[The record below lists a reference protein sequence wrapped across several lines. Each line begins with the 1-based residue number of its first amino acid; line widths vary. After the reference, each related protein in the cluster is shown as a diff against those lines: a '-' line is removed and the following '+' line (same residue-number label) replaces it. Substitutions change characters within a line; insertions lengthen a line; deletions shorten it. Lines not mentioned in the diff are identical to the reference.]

1 MCILKED
8 GWLVENVTTVS
19 VFSSVKLCGYKMV
32 VQSKTEKRIA
42 AGRGKADQ
50 SLVER
55 VWPEPS
61 VSGGAS

>member
-1 MCILKED
+1 M
-8 GWLVENVTTVS
+8 VENVTTVS
-19 VFSSVKLCGYKMV
+19 VSSSVKLCGYKMV

-42 AGRGKADQ
+42 VGRGKADQ
-50 SLVER
+50 SLVEC

>member
-8 GWLVENVTTVS
+8 GWLVNVTTVLVS
-19 VFSSVKLCGYKMV
+19 SSVKLCGYKMV

-42 AGRGKADQ
+42 VGRGKADQ